1 MTSHFPARIHVLM
14 ASHAPVG
21 LVIRRGPSKCVA
33 TLLWDRHQDDFR
45 LGQWLKG
52 RIYERRSDL
61 SSDGQY
67 FIYFAM
73 NGHWQSESRGA
84 WTAISRAPYLKA
96 IAFFPKG
103 DCWNGGGLWTGRASY
118 WLNGCHTVA
127 RDTSVVKRDLG
138 YQPPAIYGGE
148 CLSVYYHRLLRDG
161 WGLVDRIQSGQW
173 NAIDIFEKP
182 IGKGWILRK
191 IAHAEVGAPE
201 GKGCYWD
208 EHELIGPDRVE
219 SIHCPDWEWAELDE
233 TRLVWATAGKLYA
246 AQVTK
251 AGLVKEVEL
260 FDFNGMEFTPIEA
273 PYS

>member
-1 MTSHFPARIHVLM
+1 
-14 ASHAPVG
+14 
-21 LVIRRGPSKCVA
+21 VA
-33 TLLWDRHQDDFR
+33 TLLWDRRRDDFR

-61 SSDGQY
+61 SPDGQY

-73 NGHWQSESRGA
+73 NGQWQSESRGA

-103 DCWNGGGLWTGRASY
+103 DCWHGGGLWTGKTTY
-118 WLNGCHTVA
+118 WLNDGCGHTVA
-127 RDTSVVKRDLG
+127 RDTSALKRDRG
-138 YQPPAIYGGE
+138 YHPPAIYGGE
-148 CLSVYYHRLLRDG
+148 CLSVYYHRLMRDG
-161 WGLVDRIQSGQW
+161 WTLVEQRSVDPCNRT
-173 NAIDIFEKP
+173 DIFEKS

-208 EHELIGPDRVE
+208 EHELLGRDGLRSTGDHRTHTIP
-219 SIHCPDWEWAELDE
+219 CPDWEWADLDE

-251 AGLVKEVEL
+251 VGLGKEVEL
-260 FDFNGMEFTPIEA
+260 FDFNVMEFTAIEA
-273 PYS
+273 PY